1 MTLTNP
7 SQVTT
12 VFDKNIFPLLFVA
25 VRLRKQE
32 RQVHHAHY
40 QLTQQSRFK
49 KHLKQLLQAGRFT
62 QNDFEQVTNYLKTG
76 DPLPEKYDD
85 HVIKSRK
92 PDRALF
98 IKGSWLLI
106 YRVEDLTVRLL
117 DVGRHGDI

>member
-1 MTLTNP
+1 MP
-7 SQVTT
+7 
-12 VFDKNIFPLLFVA
+12 
-25 VRLRKQE
+25 
-32 RQVHHAHY
+32 HY

-76 DPLPEKYDD
+76 DPLSEKYDD

-117 DVGRHGDI
+117 DVGRHGDIWRYFVLLAEGDRFGQH

>member
-25 VRLRKQE
+25 VRLR
-32 RQVHHAHY
+32 
-40 QLTQQSRFK
+40 

-106 YRVEDLTVRLL
+106 YRVEDLKVRLL
-117 DVGRHGDI
+117 DVGR